1 MFNGASNWEKY
12 TELVL
17 WWNYMP
23 PWSVEAFCKTHC
35 SLTWIFMKGAS
46 SDEYHTKVTEIS
58 HVKARRSLSKK
69 AKNCKITYS
78 QKNAVNCWHNDKTA
92 PGVCQLQSRR
102 KHTVGRDNQ
111 RASQNRTRNREY
123 NSLLRHNELLPVR
136 QINECRLLPIPP
148 GTIPPLPMVKVMS
161 PFRAWQTGSFC
172 FELGCRTF
180 QRFEGKRILEG
191 DIPMGIEGLNFRKK
205 HTDGESRSEASKEAW
220 VAQETCHD
228 MEGCQLKRKQLFRC
242 YTAPPQSDRDILT
255 VGFTNNHTES

>member
-136 QINECRLLPIPP
+136 QINECRLLSYPAWNYTSITHGQGHVSFSRLTNWLVLLWVRMPNFSEVWGQTDP
-148 GTIPPLPMVKVMS
+148 GRWHTNGNR
-161 PFRAWQTGSFC
+161 RA
-172 FELGCRTF
+172 
-180 QRFEGKRILEG
+180 
-191 DIPMGIEGLNFRKK
+191 
-205 HTDGESRSEASKEAW
+205 
-220 VAQETCHD
+220 
-228 MEGCQLKRKQLFRC
+228 
-242 YTAPPQSDRDILT
+242 
-255 VGFTNNHTES
+255 